1 MRGPSTGLQSPWL
14 LFCPLALSVS
24 LSLGCHPRN
33 AEFIRVTADSV
44 ALTHVRVIDGTG
56 TPAKDD
62 QTIIIQSGHIRNIGD
77 SSAIPLAGMAQIM
90 ELRGYT
96 ALPGLIGMHDHLF
109 YALPPGNQFQEISNF
124 PKIYLAAGFTSV
136 RTAGA

>member
-1 MRGPSTGLQSPWL
+1 MQGPSTELQFPWL
-14 LFCPLALSVS
+14 LFCPLVLSVS

-56 TPAKDD
+56 TSAKDD
-62 QTIIIQSGHIRNIGD
+62 QTIIIQSGRIRDIGD
-77 SSAIPLAGMAQIM
+77 SPAVPLNGIAQVM

-96 ALPGLIGMHDHLF
+96 ALPGLVGMHDHLF
-109 YALPPGNQFQEISNF
+109 YAVPPG
-124 PKIYLAAGFTSV
+124 
-136 RTAGA
+136 

>member
-24 LSLGCHPRN
+24 LSLGCHARN

-62 QTIIIQSGHIRNIGD
+62 QTIIIQSGRIRSLAPVNLPAALN
-77 SSAIPLAGMAQIM
+77 SAMYNAN
-90 ELRGYT
+90 
-96 ALPGLIGMHDHLF
+96 
-109 YALPPGNQFQEISNF
+109 NQPTQW
-124 PKIYLAAGFTSV
+124 A
-136 RTAGA
+136 RRR